1 MIREIIF
8 SDRSLSQKLERA
20 EARANASF
28 VETRARLFP
37 ESSAEWIEVAG
48 VYAMFDGAESPLTQT
63 FGLSVFEEINDKE
76 LDELEAFFKK
86 HTAPIFHEVS
96 PMADASLIG
105 LLNERGYQ
113 PCELTSVMFQEIE
126 DKKINNAPINP
137 LIKTR
142 IIKKGEEKLWAQ
154 TSADGWA
161 TEMEG
166 LADFMFQFGQISAQ
180 VNGGFPFLAE
190 LEGKPISAGMLF
202 VYDDVAILAGA
213 STIPEGR
220 RNGAQ
225 NALLKARLKFAAES
239 GCKIAIMGASPG
251 SQSQKN
257 AEKNGFRIAYTRT
270 KWKLVKTQ

>member
-1 MIREIIF
+1 MIFADKDLAKR
-8 SDRSLSQKLERA
+8 LERT
-20 EARANASF
+20 EARSNASF
-28 VETRARLFP
+28 VEARVKMFP
-37 ESSAEWIEVAG
+37 ASSAEWAEVAG
-48 VYAMFDGAESPLTQT
+48 AYAMFDGIESPLTQT
-63 FGLSVFEEINDKE
+63 FGLGIFEAATHEILEKLEVF
-76 LDELEAFFKK
+76 FMK
-86 HTAPIFHEVS
+86 HNAPVYHEVS
-96 PMADASLIG
+96 PLADASTIN

-113 PCELTSVMFQEIE
+113 PVELTSVMFMPIEEIKL
-126 DKKINNAPINP
+126 DSAVNP
-137 LIKTR
+137 KIKTR
-142 IIKKGEEKLWAQ
+142 IIETGEEKLWAQ